1 MFLFLFVLFWWFEGV
16 PVLTVY
22 VQVENTGQKN
32 MVLTVYELL
41 EGEATVSQGRCMLDP
56 WL

>member
-1 MFLFLFVLFWWFEGV
+1 M
-16 PVLTVY
+16 LTVY

-41 EGEATVSQGRCMLDP
+41 EGEATVSQGRCMLAP

>member
-1 MFLFLFVLFWWFEGV
+1 M
-16 PVLTVY
+16 LTGVY

-41 EGEATVSQGRCMLDP
+41 EGEATISQGRGVYVP